1 MSDSPNFAL
10 EDAEVL
16 ECTEVLEAHDVFEE
30 ESSKS
35 EEDVPPTPG
44 QVVILTEQR
53 KRLRG
58 DGDPGAPPCD
68 LSLTYEC
75 FKDQAVR
82 DEIYKCATAKHVYQE
97 VACPVLPTK
106 RQTPGAIYKLDQAM
120 VTYFELFPTMGIA
133 RQMKASFK
141 AKRIKQLVAIKM
153 RYKEV
158 GELVEREWAEC
169 ERDLFAGH
177 LMFCFWKMLGYC
189 GATED
194 IH

>member
-1 MSDSPNFAL
+1 MMSVSRIFDSDS
-10 EDAEVL
+10 EDKEVL
-16 ECTEVLEAHDVFEE
+16 ECTEKLDLTKADDVFEGGS
-30 ESSKS
+30 ES
-35 EEDVPPTPG
+35 EDDVQPTPG
-44 QVVILTEQR
+44 QLVTLTEER
-53 KRLRG
+53 KRAY
-58 DGDPGAPPCD
+58 DPGCD
-68 LSLTYEC
+68 TSLTYEC
-75 FKDQAVR
+75 FKHRAIEDQVHHDVVTKA
-82 DEIYKCATAKHVYQE
+82 IYQE
-97 VACPVLPTK
+97 VVHPELPSK
-106 RQTPGAIYKLDQAM
+106 RRTPGAIFKLDQAM

-141 AKRIKQLVAIKM
+141 AKRIKQLVEVRM

-158 GELVEREWAEC
+158 GELVEKEWQDC